1 MLERVDYQC
10 GMCLIC
16 ALTLLIAVMT
26 SPIRPSPTDSTLL
39 HSISLKRNCST
50 PASES
55 TRHCFTSSEH
65 DSTADTGEFGQEMEN
80 EKVEECLVGVTGL
93 VCFLI
98 APPLSTSLKGTAR
111 LSKVY
116 CLMKSSPSLRC

>member
-1 MLERVDYQC
+1 MLERIDYRC

-16 ALTLLIAVMT
+16 ALALLIAVMT
-26 SPIRPSPTDSTLL
+26 SRIRPSPTDSTSLQ
-39 HSISLKRNCST
+39 SISLKRNYST
-50 PASES
+50 PASGS
-55 TRHCFTSSEH
+55 TRHCFTSSED

-98 APPLSTSLKGTAR
+98 APPLSTSLSRPAR

-116 CLMKSSPSLRC
+116 GLMKSSPILRC